1 MSWGLTGER
10 TSPAGPNFRSERR
23 ESLIAAQARRPSI
36 MDADIPPSA
45 LMAQDPTLI
54 GAPPSSRPRARTNS
68 TTQAIGGPDVEGHET
83 QNERAMQV
91 LNRVKEKLTGHDFK
105 PDEELTYILQVDKL
119 LTEATKLEN
128 LCQHYIGWCS
138 FW

>member
-1 MSWGLTGER
+1 
-10 TSPAGPNFRSERR
+10 
-23 ESLIAAQARRPSI
+23 
-36 MDADIPPSA
+36 MDAEIPPSA
-45 LMAQDPTLI
+45 LMAQDPTAAP
-54 GAPPSSRPRARTNS
+54 GGPPSSRPRARTNS
-68 TTQAIGGPDVEGHET
+68 TTQGLGGADVDIQET

-119 LTEATKLEN
+119 LIEATKLEN